1 MHTKELK
8 SYLLPTILLLLTL
21 GTTTACNK
29 QGDQNQESEADK
41 VVPVTIAQAK
51 EMTFTPSIRFS
62 GTAEASKTANLGTAL
77 PGKVE
82 RIRYSKGSFVPKGAV
97 IVEMSDEMLL
107 QAQVENEAIKRDFDR
122 VTRLRAKESIS
133 QMDYDHV
140 KAKYDASV
148 AKVSM
153 LKKNTSITAPFG
165 GVITEIMINEGETYA
180 FTPSLSSD
188 LKLESGIVELRQ
200 INPLKAT
207 IEVNEKD
214 LSYIEK
220 GQQATIIF
228 DAYPD
233 EPATGKISYI
243 SPVLSSMTRTAS
255 VEVNIPNSNNRLK
268 PGMYC
273 NVSIALPDREG
284 LFVPLNAIYRLAGT
298 AEEYVFKLNEDGTT
312 VSRIAV
318 KRGEIKDGWVYI
330 DSNEIKSGDT
340 IIVDGKN
347 KLSDGSKV
355 NVVKK

>member
-8 SYLLPTILLLLTL
+8 SYLLPTILLLLSM
-21 GTTTACNK
+21 GATTACNK
-29 QGDQNQESEADK
+29 QEGKARESEADK
-41 VVPVTIAQAK
+41 GIPVTIARAA
-51 EMTFTPSIRFS
+51 EMTFTPGIRFS
-62 GTAEASKTANLGTAL
+62 GTAEASKSANLGTAL

-97 IVEMSDEMLL
+97 IVEMSDEMLI

-148 AKVSM
+148 AKVAM

-165 GVITEIMINEGETYA
+165 GVITEIMISEGETYA

-200 INPLKAT
+200 INPLKVT

-214 LSYIEK
+214 LSYIQK
-220 GQQATIIF
+220 GQLATITF

-233 EPATGKISYI
+233 EPAEGKISYI
-243 SPVLSSMTRTAS
+243 SPVLSPMTRTAS
-255 VEVNIPNSNNRLK
+255 VEVNIPNGNNRLK

-273 NVSIALPDREG
+273 NVSIALSEREG

-298 AEEYVFKLNEDGTT
+298 AEEFVFKLNGDGTT
-312 VSRIAV
+312 VSRIPV
-318 KRGEIKDGWVYI
+318 KRGEINDGWVYI
-330 DSNEIKSGDT
+330 DSDEVKSGDAV
-340 IIVDGKN
+340 IIEGKN

>member
-8 SYLLPTILLLLTL
+8 SYLLPTILILLTI

-29 QGDQNQESEADK
+29 RGDQDQESEADK
-41 VVPVTIAQAK
+41 VIPVTIAQAK

-62 GTAEASKTANLGTAL
+62 GTAEASKSASLGTAL

-107 QAQVENEAIKRDFDR
+107 QARVENEAIKRDFDR
-122 VTRLRAKESIS
+122 VTRLREKESIS

-148 AKVSM
+148 AKVAM
-153 LKKNTSITAPFG
+153 LKKNTSITAPFS

-188 LKLESGIVELRQ
+188 LKLESGIIELRQ

-214 LSYIEK
+214 LSYIAK
-220 GQQATIIF
+220 GQQALITF

-233 EPATGKISYI
+233 EPATGKVSYI
-243 SPVLSSMTRTAS
+243 SAVLSPTTRTAS

-273 NVSIALPDREG
+273 NVSIALPEREG

-298 AEEYVFKLNEDGTT
+298 AEEFVFKLNEDGAT

-318 KRGEIKDGWVYI
+318 KRGEINDGWVYVE
-330 DSNEIKSGDT
+330 SNELKSGDT
-340 IIVDGKN
+340 IIIDGKN